1 MMVPSQRHRR
11 QWTSLLAFSTL
22 LVLISLGFAWVNIRS
37 DGGAGLWNNVKA
49 QERHPSMYQEE
60 RHRQDGRPPLS
71 DLLFRINENHSEII
85 GDVDWLMD
93 YAIVGHSKTATSDVM
108 RWLCKH
114 PEVLGYRNEV
124 RSLYHRRPDEL
135 VELLYKLPPGRNM
148 KRGYKHPLDI
158 VFNYTTDY
166 FREYWPSTRLIVGVR
181 HPVKWFESW
190 YNFRVRLR
198 GENFRGNDSTVDPL
212 DLAGKRLPFQMFY
225 HRHLAMLGKTSSH
238 NDPGQLKLLAAV
250 TGMRFSKRPVS
261 PNKVFLYDVSQPF
274 DRDPARNELFRSE
287 LQQFLGL
294 TSPLDPL
301 ETRSSRNYHYAL
313 DICEDKYKDLRSDI
327 LKVGKA
333 ASEWIVTYF
342 IDHPDVTVPS
352 KERFTD
358 VLRTWSSDPCTDGDA
373 KKLVPMIPA
382 PILSENTSTFEQA
395 TTLLS
400 WEKLGKP
407 PLHELVNGSAI
418 RPGADVQFLLDF
430 AMVGHAKTATT
441 YLMKWIA
448 AHDDV
453 LMFREEI
460 HFLTTGMPG
469 LFVQK
474 MYSLP
479 AGSRYRRGYKAP
491 NDISRRVPRGLLRTH
506 FPHTDLVVGIRHPVK
521 WFECK

>member
-1 MMVPSQRHRR
+1 M
-11 QWTSLLAFSTL
+11 L
-22 LVLISLGFAWVNIRS
+22 SLGIAWVNIRS
-37 DGGAGLWNNVKA
+37 GNESELWNHVKA
-49 QERHPSMYQEE
+49 KEPHVSLDRE
-60 RHRQDGRPPLS
+60 RQDGRPPLS
-71 DLLFRINENHSEII
+71 DLLFRIDENHSEII

-93 YAIVGHSKTATSDVM
+93 YAIVGHSKTATSDIM

-135 VELLYKLPPGRNM
+135 VELLYNLPAGRNM

-198 GENFRGNDSTVDPL
+198 GENFRGNDTSVDPL
-212 DLAGKRLPFQMFY
+212 TLVGKRLPFQMFY

-238 NDPGQLKLLAAV
+238 GDPGQLKLLAAV
-250 TGMRFSKRPVS
+250 TGMRFPTRPVS

-274 DRDPARNELFRSE
+274 DRDPARNGLFRRE

-294 TSPLDPL
+294 SEPLNPL

-327 LKVGKA
+327 VKVGEA
-333 ASEWIVTYF
+333 ASEWIVRYF
-342 IDHPDVTVPS
+342 IDHPDVTVPC
-352 KERFTD
+352 KEQFTE
-358 VLRTWSSDPCTDGDA
+358 VLRTWSSDPCTDGHDEKDSA
-373 KKLVPMIPA
+373 PTNLTLTIPI
-382 PILSENTSTFEQA
+382 PFVSDNTSDGQQSISPP
-395 TTLLS
+395 S
-400 WEKLGKP
+400 WPDLGRP
-407 PLHELVNGSAI
+407 SLHELVNGSDI

-441 YLMKWIA
+441 YMMKWIA

-469 LFVQK
+469 LFVKK

-479 AGSRYRRGYKAP
+479 AGSRYKRGYKAP

-506 FPHTDLVVGIRHPVK
+506 FSHTDLIVGIRHPVK
-521 WFECK
+521 WFECT